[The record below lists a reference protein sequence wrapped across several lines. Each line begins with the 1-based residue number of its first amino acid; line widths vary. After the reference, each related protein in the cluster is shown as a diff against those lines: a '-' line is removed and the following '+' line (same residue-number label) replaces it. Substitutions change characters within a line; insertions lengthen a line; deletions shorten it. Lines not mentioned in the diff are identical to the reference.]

1 MELLKNTLQEVMRQ
15 LGAQQNAQPHSDPG
29 QWLKKTLTKKELGHI
44 RVKYFSK
51 GVLGL
56 SVDSS
61 AWLYALSSKK
71 EALLAELQKQHPGL
85 KNIVLRIGE
94 VTVANTVK

>member
-1 MELLKNTLQEVMRQ
+1 MELLKNTLDDLMRQ
-15 LGAQQNAQPHSDPG
+15 LGTKKAVFQETGPQ
-29 QWLKKTLTKKELGHI
+29 QWLKKALTKKELGHI

-61 AWLYALSSKK
+61 AWLYILSLKK
-71 EALLAELQKQHPGL
+71 EELLKGLKKENPEL
-85 KNIVLRIGE
+85 KNINFRIGD
-94 VTVANTVK
+94 VV

>member
-1 MELLKNTLQEVMRQ
+1 
-15 LGAQQNAQPHSDPG
+15 
-29 QWLKKTLTKKELGHI
+29 
-44 RVKYFSK
+44 
-51 GVLGL
+51 LGL

-94 VTVANTVK
+94 VAVANTVK